1 MLYHMNLASDVQA
14 ALIVNSVAQYLDTTL
29 TFLRDTEGAVIPA
42 EAANK
47 RVTLQQARTEV
58 CAKSHV
64 LFGNND
70 TLKDW
75 NNFLFNAVKLQT

>member
-1 MLYHMNLASDVQA
+1 MLYHMTLTPEVAS

-29 TFLRDTEGAVIPA
+29 TFLRDAEGATIPA

-47 RVTLQQARTEV
+47 RVTLQQARAEV
-58 CAKSHV
+58 CAKSHL

-75 NNFLFNAVKLQT
+75 NNFLFNAVRLQM

>member
-1 MLYHMNLASDVQA
+1 MDLTPEVGS

-29 TFLRDTEGAVIPA
+29 TFLRDPEGASIPA
-42 EAANK
+42 EATTK

-75 NNFLFNAVKLQT
+75 NNFLFNAVRLQM